1 MIMWKYLLDVNLAR
15 ENIAILKL
23 QSLRTPM
30 FLIGEWQ
37 SVKLS

>member
-1 MIMWKYLLDVNLAR
+1 MRKYLLDVNLDR
-15 ENIAILKL
+15 EKIAILKL

-30 FLIGEWQ
+30 FLIGVWQ